1 MHALIKKRPCVV
13 YIGNPTAFSPIIS
26 NGGPGTIQS
35 GQMIEEDPVKTFLK
49 KYQTQ
54 IIIGAAAFIAFKLF
68 L

>member
-1 MHALIKKRPCVV
+1 M
-13 YIGNPTAFSPIIS
+13 GNPTAFSPIIS
-26 NGGPGTIQS
+26 NGGPGTIQA
-35 GQMIEEDPVKTFLK
+35 GQMVEEDPVKTFLK